1 MVPVARL
8 ARWAAASMP
17 RARPETTAKP
27 AAPRSRAS
35 RSAKRRPAA
44 EALRAPTTA
53 TAGRCSTA
61 VWPRTARSGG
71 GAAVICHPGGEKRP
85 PRAPEATPHAFPAL
99 RPPPRAL
106 GGRAPG
112 RAPRP
117 PPGGGRGRPRERR
130 GSAAVVVDQ
139 RAEGARA
146 DIVAADEAKPI
157 EPLVLAQ
164 PHAVLLF
171 AHGMI
176 RFGWRTRL
184 AYFMRAP
191 RVTWPGAQLN
201 ELQ

>member
-53 TAGRCSTA
+53 TAGRRSAA
-61 VWPRTARSGG
+61 VLPRTARSGG
-71 GAAVICHPGGEKRP
+71 ASSIICSRRGYSGSPSAMKATPSAFAAVAGKIGQRRQR
-85 PRAPEATPHAFPAL
+85 RA
-99 RPPPRAL
+99 
-106 GGRAPG
+106 G
-112 RAPRP
+112 
-117 PPGGGRGRPRERR
+117 
-130 GSAAVVVDQ
+130 AAVVVDQ

-146 DIVAADEAKPI
+146 DIVAADEAQPI
-157 EPLVLAQ
+157 EPLLLAQ
-164 PHAVLLF
+164 PHAVAVF

-176 RFGWRTRL
+176 RL
-184 AYFMRAP
+184 
-191 RVTWPGAQLN
+191 
-201 ELQ
+201 

>member
-1 MVPVARL
+1 GMGSRL
-8 ARWAAASMP
+8 GVWAGWAAEGA
-17 RARPETTAKP
+17 AGP
-27 AAPRSRAS
+27 AA
-35 RSAKRRPAA
+35 
-44 EALRAPTTA
+44 
-53 TAGRCSTA
+53 
-61 VWPRTARSGG
+61 
-71 GAAVICHPGGEKRP
+71 GGEMRQ
-85 PRAPEATPHAFPAL
+85 PRQ
-99 RPPPRAL
+99 RRA
-106 GGRAPG
+106 
-112 RAPRP
+112 
-117 PPGGGRGRPRERR
+117 
-130 GSAAVVVDQ
+130 SAAVVVDQ